1 MVKVLIEVPKGIF
14 ANLSKIKNGSIASKR
29 ILDCVKAGVKL
40 SKTKQNGLIL
50 CENCKWFNTI
60 GCAISI
66 VDDSDKP
73 TENDYCSFAE
83 KR

>member
-29 ILDCVKAGVKL
+29 ILDCVKAGIKL
-40 SKTKQNGLIL
+40 SNTKQNGLIL
-50 CENCKWFNTI
+50 CKDCKWFNTI

-73 TENDYCSFAE
+73 TECDYCSFAE